1 MTCRYSETDWRD
13 VLYNSVR
20 ACPGNVVDAA
30 AFLTKRRGRS
40 MHGET
45 LRAKLRGVDGD
56 SISLEIAELLTEW
69 MQELHRPDALDWLHA
84 FNARFGL
91 AVAVMAD
98 GEGPSPQD
106 AVQALQRKLLQ
117 NNVSGGRLAELG
129 LRSIADGKVDG
140 QEADAL
146 IAQAMSEVRELL
158 DLSEA
163 VRVASAAKGGA
174 A

>member
-20 ACPGNVVDAA
+20 ACPGNVGDAA

-56 SISLEIAELLTEW
+56 SVSMEIAELLTEW
-69 MQELHRPDALDWLHA
+69 MQEMQRPDALDWLHA

-91 AVAVMAD
+91 AASVVGVDAPA
-98 GEGPSPQD
+98 SQQD
-106 AVQALQRKLLQ
+106 AVQALQRKLLE
-117 NNVSGGRLAELG
+117 NNVSGGRLTELG
-129 LRSIADGKVDG
+129 LRTIADGKVDG

-146 IAQAMSEVRELL
+146 EAQAMGEIRQLFQLV
-158 DLSEA
+158 EA
-163 VRVASAAKGGA
+163 ARAASGKGGA

>member
-20 ACPGNVVDAA
+20 ACPGGVGDAA

-40 MHGET
+40 MHAET
-45 LRAKLRGVDGD
+45 LRAKLRWVEGE
-56 SISLEIAELLTEW
+56 SIGLDVAELLTEW
-69 MQELHRPDALDWLHA
+69 MQELMRPDALDWLHA

-91 AVAVMAD
+91 AASVVGAD
-98 GEGPSPQD
+98 APASAQD
-106 AVQALQRKLLQ
+106 AVQALQRKLLE
-117 NNVSGGRLAELG
+117 NNVSGGRLTELG
-129 LRSIADGKVDG
+129 LRTIADGKVDG

-146 IAQAMSEVRELL
+146 EAQALGEIRQLL
-158 DLSEA
+158 QLVEA
-163 VRVASAAKGGA
+163 ARVASGKGGA